1 MAKLAE
7 LKEKKKRME
16 QISGLLQTMEA
27 MEEEFDQ
34 VENGG
39 SGKAPSQSQDRGRPS
54 GGEGVSVSAQAT
66 SNGVDRG
73 STSARDEMVADDSV
87 HSMDKL
93 MQIRWVGRV
102 LPQCGG

>member
-1 MAKLAE
+1 MAKLEE

-34 VENGG
+34 EEKVR
-39 SGKAPSQSQDRGRPS
+39 SKKTPSRSRERGRPS
-54 GGEGVSVSAQAT
+54 GGEIFGVSAQAT
-66 SNGVDRG
+66 SNVGNIEAV
-73 STSARDEMVADDSV
+73 SARDEMVADDSV

-93 MQIRWVGRV
+93 MQIR
-102 LPQCGG
+102 